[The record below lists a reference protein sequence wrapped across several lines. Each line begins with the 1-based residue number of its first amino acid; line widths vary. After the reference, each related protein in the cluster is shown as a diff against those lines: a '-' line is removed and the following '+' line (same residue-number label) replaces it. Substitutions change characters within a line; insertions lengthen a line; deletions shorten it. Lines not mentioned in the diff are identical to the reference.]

1 MFKANHTIAHGF
13 AKKNFI
19 CLGKGIVTKLLIYL
33 FKNRAKSLAQGE
45 EAAIAVFSKQNQ
57 WIG

>member
-13 AKKNFI
+13 AKKLY
-19 CLGKGIVTKLLIYL
+19 CLRKGIVTELLICL
-33 FKNRAKSLAQGE
+33 FKNSAKSLAQGE